1 MRPFFAQKPLSAPPP
16 AGGITGHDAPQMLK
30 TAPGATYASSFALGN
45 VTGVQAGERI
55 VVHLHALGNSVVL
68 SPASFAATL
77 GGVSMTRTANTPDTG
92 NGTFP
97 GSAIL
102 ELVAGASGNLAL
114 DVDLGLSCRS
124 ALAVIWR
131 LAGSTGTAQQLAPW
145 SSSSSVTSQA
155 LPSGGMTV
163 AAGSVVLASSAA
175 KTNDTLAMT
184 GVDGYAA
191 EAGTDSTKY
200 NAVAWG
206 WLESLSGGSVT
217 PASSWT
223 NAGRVTGLV
232 LEVLA

>member
-1 MRPFFAQKPLSAPPP
+1 MRPFFAQKPLASPP

-30 TAPGATYASSFALGN
+30 TAPGATYASTFSLGN
-45 VTGVQAGERI
+45 VTGVTAGERI
-55 VVHLHALGNSVVL
+55 IVHLHALGNSVAL
-68 SPASFAATL
+68 NPSLFAATL
-77 GGVSMTRTANTPDTG
+77 GGASLTRITQTGTTG
-92 NGTFP
+92 NGAFP

-102 ELVAGASGNLAL
+102 ELVAGASGDLAL

-145 SSSSSVTSQA
+145 SSSSSVTSQE

-184 GVDGYAA
+184 GVDGYTA

-223 NAGRVTGLV
+223 NAGRCTGLV